1 MPSEKLSAI
10 LDSNVISLLA
20 DPLPRGKNKP
30 IKRYYVEQSGE
41 YSWYYTKTIE
51 RELSD
56 ILKRQGGRK
65 LYDEIRALLASKGS
79 RFLEWSDEMQNEFES
94 SELARAFPRKSRSDI
109 RDRRIAAASIVSG
122 KPVITH
128 DREFYRHSLS
138 ITGLSVVSWYGKPR
152 KGVKTRKLGRKGR
165 TR

>member
-20 DPLPRGKNKP
+20 DPLPRGKSKP
-30 IKRYYVEQSGE
+30 IKRYYAEQSGK

-51 RELSD
+51 RELAD

-65 LYDEIRALLASKGS
+65 LYGEIRALLASSGS
-79 RFLEWSDEMQNEFES
+79 RLLEWSEEMQNEFES

-128 DREFYRHSLS
+128 DEEFYRRSLS
-138 ITGLSVVSWYGKPR
+138 ISGLSVISWYGKPR
-152 KGVKTRKLGRKGR
+152 RGVKTQKLGRKGR

>member
-20 DPLPRGKNKP
+20 DPLPRGKNKL
-30 IKRYYVEQSGE
+30 IKRYYAEQSGR

-51 RELSD
+51 RELAD

-65 LYDEIRALLASKGS
+65 LYGEIRALLASSGS
-79 RFLEWSDEMQNEFES
+79 RLLEWSEEMQNEFES

-109 RDRRIAAASIVSG
+109 RDRRIATASIVSG

-128 DREFYRHSLS
+128 DEEFYRRSLS
-138 ITGLSVVSWYGKPR
+138 ISGLSVISWYGKPR
-152 KGVKTRKLGRKGR
+152 KGVKTQKLGRKGR